1 VYFGSFNGALY
12 CVSAATGH
20 ILWTFSTGRAISGA
34 PTVVDGVVYV
44 SNLNHRT
51 FGLSARTGRRLM
63 SFDDGDYVPIS
74 GNGSKLLLHGFST
87 LYGVAP
93 R

>member
-1 VYFGSFNGALY
+1 
-12 CVSAATGH
+12 
-20 ILWTFSTGRAISGA
+20 
-34 PTVVDGVVYV
+34 
-44 SNLNHRT
+44 
-51 FGLSARTGRRLM
+51 LM

-74 GNGSKLLLHGFST
+74 GNGSRLLVHGFAT